1 MFKKL
6 FSKNIIDL
14 LPKVRGKYKKS
25 EPLKTHTWFAVGG
38 PAEVM
43 FIPEDIED
51 LSSFMQKRPHNI
63 PIYVIGGGSN
73 LLVRDGGIPGVV
85 IKLDSPA
92 FKKYQLGEN
101 TITCGCGMR
110 NIDLQKIMIKHRFG
124 GLEFLSS
131 IPGAIGGSVKTNA
144 GCYGRE
150 AKDVI
155 ISAQVVNGEGDISS
169 IPVEDLMLS
178 YRSSF
183 FPEDWIITAITFRTH
198 ADTPEHIMEIIN
210 DQKNKRMKSQP
221 HNVKTAGSTFKNP
234 EGLKAWELIKKSGC
248 DQLSVGGA
256 KVSEVHC
263 NFLVNTGGATA
274 KDIETLGETII
285 KQVRDKTSITLE
297 WEIIRVGI
305 N

>member
-14 LPKVRGKYKKS
+14 LPKVRGKYKKN
-25 EPLKTHTWFAVGG
+25 EPLKKHTWFAVGG

-198 ADTPEHIMEIIN
+198 ADTPEHITEIIN

-234 EGLKAWELIKKSGC
+234 EGLKAWELIKKSDC

-297 WEIIRVGI
+297 WEIKRVGI

>member
-6 FSKNIIDL
+6 FSQNIIDL
-14 LPKVRGKYKKS
+14 LPKVRGKYKKN
-25 EPLKTHTWFAVGG
+25 EPLKKHTWFAVGG

-198 ADTPEHIMEIIN
+198 ADMPEHIMEIIN

-297 WEIIRVGI
+297 WEIKRVGI

>member
-14 LPKVRGKYKKS
+14 LPKVRGKYKKN
-25 EPLKTHTWFAVGG
+25 EPLKKHTWFAVGG

-51 LSSFMQKRPHNI
+51 LSNFMQKRPHNI

-169 IPVEDLMLS
+169 IPVEDLILS

-248 DQLSVGGA
+248 DQLSIGGA

-297 WEIIRVGI
+297 WEIKRVGI

>member
-14 LPKVRGKYKKS
+14 PPKVRGKYKKT
-25 EPLKTHTWFAVGG
+25 EPLKKHTWFAVGG

-150 AKDVI
+150 AKAVI

-210 DQKNKRMKSQP
+210 DQKNNRMKSQP

-297 WEIIRVGI
+297 WEIKRVGI